1 MTNEKETAP
10 ELTKEEIERILE
22 EDERYFIRKGTNAGI
37 YD

>member
-10 ELTKEEIERILE
+10 ELTKEEYERILE
-22 EDERYFIRKGTNAGI
+22 EDDRYFIQEGANAGI

>member
-10 ELTKEEIERILE
+10 ELTKEEYERILK
-22 EDERYFIRKGTNAGI
+22 EDERYFIQEGANAGI